1 MALDLK
7 DDESLIS
14 EYEQYHRRE
23 GIWTEIPIG
32 IKEAGILDMQ
42 IYRIGTRLFMIVEY
56 DENTN
61 LKTAFEKMGT
71 MPRQQEWATLMA
83 GFQKELPEAKPGE
96 HWATMTPV
104 FLLNDHI
111 K

>member
-7 DDESLIS
+7 DDENLIS
-14 EYEQYHRRE
+14 EYEQYHRQE
-23 GIWTEIPIG
+23 GIWPEIPIG

-56 DENTN
+56 DENTS
-61 LKTAFEKMGT
+61 LKVAFEKMGT
-71 MPRQQEWATLMA
+71 MSRQQEWASLMA
-83 GFQKELPEAKPGE
+83 EFQKELPESKPGE
-96 HWATMTPV
+96 HWATMIPV